1 MSIPPTDPST
11 WPPDTDRWILN
22 PLYLTSDVTD
32 LILPGG
38 LDGYVLLDVT
48 GPPVTLHR
56 LLEQLTENAWVA
68 VTLPFEVPPGAHLRL
83 NRTGGG
89 AATTTIR
96 AVAPVLIAPPPSGLT
111 SSTDAQGYVTL
122 HGAAVTTDPDGYQTL
137 TDTQGTADPDGYVTV
152 PVLPSTP
159 PTDPGG
165 F

>member
-11 WPPDTDRWILN
+11 WPPDADRWILN

-38 LDGYVLLDVT
+38 LDGYVLLGVT
-48 GPPVTLHR
+48 GPPVTLHHR
-56 LLEQLTENAWVA
+56 PSDAGAWVA

-83 NRTGGG
+83 NRVGGG
-89 AATTTIR
+89 AAVTMIR
-96 AVAPVLIAPPPSGLT
+96 AVAPVLNAAGSAPGLT

-122 HGAAVTTDPDGYQTL
+122 HGAELTTDADGYQTL
-137 TDTQGTADPDGYVTV
+137 TNAQGTADPDGYVTV